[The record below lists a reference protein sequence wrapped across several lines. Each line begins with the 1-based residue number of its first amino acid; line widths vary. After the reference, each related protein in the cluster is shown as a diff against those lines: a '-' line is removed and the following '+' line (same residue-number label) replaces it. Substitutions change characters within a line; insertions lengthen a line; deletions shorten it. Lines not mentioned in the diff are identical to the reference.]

1 MKAIIPLSA
10 ITVLATLVLV
20 GCNQNPP
27 ASPIVTPATNSIM
40 NRAGNINTN
49 LPITNSV
56 PNLHT
61 NMASDDV

>member
-56 PNLHT
+56 PNLQT